1 MILKIKVINLNS
13 KIIKSQIYHQRLGKK
28 SNSFSYNALMFLID
42 LDELEI
48 LNSTLK
54 LFGYNKFG
62 IFKFSD
68 KDYLTQNNL
77 STFQNVMNWL
87 KKYKLSNSVSKIY
100 SLTTVRFLNHTFN
113 PITIYYILDSSNKII
128 CHIAEVNNTFGD
140 GHVYVLRNGKNDKQN
155 IIAYNIDKTFKVS
168 PLYEISGQYEF
179 RFSSE
184 FKNSMAVHIDL
195 IQNSQKVFKSGFKGS
210 SVEFNDKNLL
220 KFIFKMP
227 LNNFLIIPRI
237 LYQAGK
243 MHFIQKIPFANKDV
257 PKHKDT
263 YKASYPP
270 YIRIL

>member
-1 MILKIKVINLNS
+1 MNS
-13 KIIKSQIYHQRLGKK
+13 KIIKSQIYHKRLGQKT
-28 SNSFSYNALMFLID
+28 NSFSYNALMFLID

-68 KDYLTQNNL
+68 KDYLTQNKL
-77 STFQNVMNWL
+77 TTYKNVTNWL
-87 KKYKLSNSVSKIY
+87 KKYDLNNSVSKIY

-140 GHVYVLRNGKNDKQN
+140 GHVYVLRNGKNNKQN
-155 IIAYNIDKTFKVS
+155 IITYNTDKTFRVS
-168 PLYEISGQYEF
+168 PLYDISGQYEF

-220 KFIFKMP
+220 KFILKMP
-227 LNNFLIIPRI
+227 LNNFLTIPRI

-243 MHFIQKIPFANKDV
+243 MHFIHKIPFANQDV
-257 PKHKDT
+257 AKHRDT
-263 YKASYPP
+263 YKSSYPP